1 MQHSPP
7 SRYEFISDIGHNTK
21 RTIGLIDLVDRDAIR
36 IRRIYPISS
45 DNVCNKDPRG
55 SQNYTEYFAGG
66 TVPSSSCN
74 HHISLEVCSES
85 GMPVALYCPESET
98 YVYFVDGSKGTQ
110 DSKYLA
116 NEAFM
121 KKTCTL
127 HRKPPVEEEHEE
139 DVPDDTDPGIHPTP
153 EVPDAPTPD
162 NPTPET
168 PIPTEPT
175 MPPMNYLYY
184 SKYQLV
190 YSFFRPL

>member
-1 MQHSPP
+1 M
-7 SRYEFISDIGHNTK
+7 FI
-21 RTIGLIDLVDRDAIR
+21 
-36 IRRIYPISS
+36 
-45 DNVCNKDPRG
+45 
-55 SQNYTEYFAGG
+55 
-66 TVPSSSCN
+66 
-74 HHISLEVCSES
+74 
-85 GMPVALYCPESET
+85 
-98 YVYFVDGSKGTQ
+98 VDGSKGTQ
-110 DSKYLA
+110 NSKYLA

-162 NPTPET
+162 NPTPDNPTPET